1 MIDHICKSTLEKLS
15 SNNIIKEEEAEVY
28 GYGLELLIVT
38 ILKIIGFIIIAFTLD
53 LVKETLIFTIYFS
66 GLRIQA
72 GGYHARTPF
81 KCFVSTIIIMFPGIL
96 LVRLIPIEKQ
106 LYYILISTTISI
118 FLIYKYAP
126 VESKNKPLTREEDRI
141 YRRRSLMTVIVGSII
156 IFLLICLSKSFTY
169 LGSIGLTGFLIESV
183 TLIPISRENSN
194 KYKV

>member
-1 MIDHICKSTLEKLS
+1 M
-15 SNNIIKEEEAEVY
+15 
-28 GYGLELLIVT
+28 
-38 ILKIIGFIIIAFTLD
+38 
-53 LVKETLIFTIYFS
+53 
-66 GLRIQA
+66 
-72 GGYHARTPF
+72 
-81 KCFVSTIIIMFPGIL
+81 
-96 LVRLIPIEKQ
+96 
-106 LYYILISTTISI
+106 
-118 FLIYKYAP
+118 LIYKYAP